1 MDTISTPVV
10 PGDAVA
16 ENGEPKPK
24 MEKELWKESNL
35 EEFAEIPLV
44 ELLCNVINKTLP
56 LAILFMFPFSVKVC
70 Y

>member
-10 PGDAVA
+10 LGDAVA
-16 ENGEPKPK
+16 ENGETKLK